1 MADFSPIRSR
11 LASSAE
17 SRRYRSARELTRPR
31 STSCSINLLPR
42 PSTSRAPLLTQ
53 WRSPP
58 RRIAGQL
65 LLTQRV
71 AASSPSRMSSEPHSG
86 QCFGSCTGWASAG
99 LSSGST
105 RTTSGMIS
113 PALRTT
119 TVSPR
124 CRSSSAMRSALC
136 RVARLTLVPAKGT
149 GSNSATGV
157 TAPVRPTC
165 TATRSKRLG
174 ASSAGNFSAIAQRG
188 AFWVKPA
195 ESCSLKSLSFTTTPS
210 VA

>member
-1 MADFSPIRSR
+1 MEP
-11 LASSAE
+11 
-17 SRRYRSARELTRPR
+17 TRPR

-53 WRSPP
+53 WRRAP
-58 RRIAGQL
+58 RRMAGQL

-71 AASSPSRMSSEPHSG
+71 AASPSSRTSSEPHSG
-86 QCFGSCTGWASAG
+86 QVWGSSRRWAPAG
-99 LSSGST
+99 RSSGNT

-119 TVSPR
+119 TVSPA
-124 CRSSSAMRSALC
+124 CRSSSASRSALC
-136 RVARLTLVPAKGT
+136 SVARLTLVPARAT
-149 GSNSATGV
+149 ASNSATGV
-157 TAPVRPTC
+157 TTPVRPTWQVS
-165 TATRSKRLG
+165 RSRRLG
-174 ASSAGNFSAIAQRG
+174 ASSAGYLRAMAQRG

-195 ESCSLKSLSFTTTPS
+195 ASCRARALSFTTTPS

>member
-1 MADFSPIRSR
+1 M
-11 LASSAE
+11 
-17 SRRYRSARELTRPR
+17 
-31 STSCSINLLPR
+31 
-42 PSTSRAPLLTQ
+42 APLLTQ
-53 WRSPP
+53 WRREA

-71 AASSPSRMSSEPHSG
+71 SASPSSRTSSEPHSG
-86 QCFGSCTGWASAG
+86 QRLGRLSRRPPLGR
-99 LSSGST
+99 SSGST

-119 TVSPR
+119 IVSPLWSANS
-124 CRSSSAMRSALC
+124 RSRSALW
-136 RVARLTLVPAKGT
+136 RVALLTLVPARGT

-157 TAPVRPTC
+157 TLPVRPTW
-165 TATRSKRLG
+165 ATRRSSLLG
-174 ASSAGNFSAIAQRG
+174 ASSAAYFRAMAQRG

-195 ESCSLKSLSFTTTPS
+195 SACSRRSSSFTTTPS

>member
-1 MADFSPIRSR
+1 MER
-11 LASSAE
+11 
-17 SRRYRSARELTRPR
+17 TRPR
-31 STSCSINLLPR
+31 STSCSISLLPS

-53 WRSPP
+53 WRKPP

-65 LLTQRV
+65 LLMQRV
-71 AASSPSRMSSEPHSG
+71 AASLSSRTKVEPHSG
-86 QCFGSCTGWASAG
+86 QWSGRSRGTAPSGR
-99 LSSGST
+99 SSGST

-136 RVARLTLVPAKGT
+136 RVARLTLVPARAT

-165 TATRSKRLG
+165 TTSFSSLLG
-174 ASSAGNFSAIAQRG
+174 ASSAGYFRAMAQRG
-188 AFWVKPA
+188 AFWVVPA
-195 ESCSLKSLSFTTTPS
+195 SSCRRRSLSFTTTPS
-210 VA
+210 VAYGS